1 MLHDGRSMCRA
12 SGTPIDRVDS
22 AINEMPGWIAA
33 QDPRSLGEFIR
44 RNREVS
50 DRLAAVNA
58 DAMRR
63 FEKARGYE
71 RDGALGMIPWLRD
84 QGKLSGGQAAQ
95 QIEVARQLGQLP
107 RTEEALAHGEIGY
120 EHAVAM
126 AKTAIH
132 VGVAEVRKAEAK
144 LLKQAETMDPGQ
156 FVNVAKNF
164 EHQVDAEA
172 SLAEANRAHERRY
185 FHIGAPSNGLV
196 RLEGQV
202 TSEAGAI
209 IRTALEPWMKP
220 SKNDERTAGQRAADA
235 LIASLSAGRHGVSAG
250 HDADHRGKDTSRG
263 AGPRPLLIIKANLD
277 TLAKTAGAP
286 AGELEWGGT
295 VPAETVRRQA
305 CDAALTRIT
314 GRGDLDQELTHA
326 ARSVPP
332 SARRAMVARD
342 HHCVFPGC
350 DRPPP
355 WCEAHHLVFWADGG
369 PTKLENLALVC
380 GEHHRK
386 VHEEGWRLCRD
397 HEGHWRATPPPRLIL
412 ARARSG

>member
-1 MLHDGRSMCRA
+1 MCRA

-22 AINEMPGWIAA
+22 AIDEMPGWIVA

-95 QIEVARQLGQLP
+95 QVEVARQLGQLP
-107 RTEEALAHGEIGY
+107 RTEEALARGEIGY

-126 AKTAIH
+126 AKAATH
-132 VGVAEVRKAEAK
+132 VGVHEVRKAEAK
-144 LLKQAETMDPGQ
+144 LLEQAEAMDPGQ
-156 FVNVAKNF
+156 FLTITNNY

-172 SLAEANRAHERRY
+172 ALAEANRAHERRW
-185 FHIGAPSNGLV
+185 FQIGAPANGLV

-202 TSEAGAI
+202 TTEQGAV

-220 SKNDERTAGQRAADA
+220 SKHDERTAGQRAADA
-235 LIASLSAGRHGVSAG
+235 LIASLSAGRQGVSASHG
-250 HDADHRGKDTSRG
+250 ADRHGKTNG
-263 AGPRPLLIIKANLD
+263 AGGGPRPLLIIKASLD
-277 TLAKTAGAP
+277 TLAGTTGAP

-295 VPAETVRRQA
+295 IPAETVRRLA
-305 CDAALTRIT
+305 CDAAITRIT
-314 GRGDLDQELTHA
+314 GLGELEHEITHA
-326 ARSVPP
+326 ARTTPP
-332 SARRAMVARD
+332 ATRRAMIARD

-355 WCEAHHLVFWADGG
+355 WCDSHHLIFWADCG

-380 GEHHRK
+380 GPHHRK
-386 VHEEGWRLCRD
+386 VHEEGWKLLRD
-397 HEGHWRATPPPRLIL
+397 KDGRWHATPPPRLIP